1 MGVFE
6 EEDEEAGEA
15 GSGFCGS
22 WGEAAVVDFRL
33 FPMFN

>member
-15 GSGFCGS
+15 GFCGS